1 MDVTSSRLEGK
12 QKACLSACCRSLH
25 FQIISKAD
33 ETHLFYFVDVSS
45 EQVVLI
51 AIADILKSNQKS
63 RTLAC
68 PMASFS
74 RDLWPLSLR
83 PLYNGLRARPFP
95 GEEVPEVGDR

>member
-12 QKACLSACCRSLH
+12 QKACLSACSRSSKKIKKKDCLH

-33 ETHLFYFVDVSS
+33 ETHLFYFIDVSS

-63 RTLAC
+63 RTVAC

-74 RDLWPLSLR
+74 RDL
-83 PLYNGLRARPFP
+83 
-95 GEEVPEVGDR
+95 